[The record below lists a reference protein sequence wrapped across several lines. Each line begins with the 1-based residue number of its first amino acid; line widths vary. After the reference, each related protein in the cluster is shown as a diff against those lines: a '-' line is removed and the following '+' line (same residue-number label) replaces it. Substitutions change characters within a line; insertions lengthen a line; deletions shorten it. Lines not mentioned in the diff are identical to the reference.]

1 MGNDLR
7 LSSRNS
13 EIGNQ
18 KPKTGLTHS
27 APIENQ
33 SARSIALK
41 ILNLLDREHHT
52 LDHEI
57 ERAFDQNRS
66 FSRRDRAFIHALVY
80 GVLRWRAH
88 IDWIVDHFSKTR
100 FDKIDPRVLNVLRL
114 GLIQILFL
122 DKIPTSAAVDT
133 SVQLTKSFA
142 APWVAGFV
150 NAVLRK
156 SATEYERI
164 DFPDPQKQPLLTLA
178 VKKSFPEWL
187 IRRWVNRF
195 GARETIALC
204 DAINKIPPITIRT
217 NTLTATRAQL
227 IQSLQHQAH
236 EILPTPYAPEG
247 ITLTG
252 PSVPI
257 QELDAFV
264 KGWFQVQDEASQMV
278 TSLLGPQPGETVLD
292 ACAGLGGKTGH
303 MAQLMQ
309 NRGCIVA
316 MDRDGAKLIKLSR
329 EMQRL
334 GSMIVQTRI
343 HDLNHALSPDL
354 IDFFDRI
361 LLDAPCSGLGVLRR
375 NPDIKWKRKEAD
387 LAACQKKQVA
397 FLDSLANSVKP
408 GGVVVFAVCSM
419 EPEETDHVVTEF
431 LKRHSSFIMDRDAAD
446 FGPQTNPV
454 IDEKGYLRTY
464 PHLNNTDGFFA
475 VSLKRT
481 H

>member
-1 MGNDLR
+1 MDNDLR
-7 LSSRNS
+7 LSSRES

-18 KPKTGLTHS
+18 RPKTGLMHS

-33 SARSIALK
+33 SARRTALK
-41 ILNLLDREHHT
+41 ILNFLDRDQHT

-57 ERAFDQNRS
+57 ERAFNQNRS

-88 IDWIVDHFSKTR
+88 IDWIIDHFSKTR
-100 FDKIDPRVLNVLRL
+100 FDKIDPRVLNILRL

-133 SVQLTKSFA
+133 SVKLTKSFA

-156 SATEYERI
+156 SATGYERI
-164 DFPDPQKQPLLTLA
+164 HFPDPQKQPVLA
-178 VKKSFPEWL
+178 LAIKKSFPEWL
-187 IRRWVNRF
+187 IHRWLNRF
-195 GARETIALC
+195 GSRETIALC

-227 IQSLQHQAH
+227 IQSLHHQAR
-236 EILPTPYAPEG
+236 EILPTPYASAG
-247 ITLTG
+247 ITLVG

-278 TSLLGPQPGETVLD
+278 TSFLGPQPGETVLD

-316 MDRDGAKLIKLSR
+316 MDRDGAKLIKLSQ
-329 EMQRL
+329 ETQRL
-334 GSMIVQTRI
+334 GIMIVQTRI

-375 NPDIKWKRKEAD
+375 NPDIKWKRKEAN
-387 LAACQKKQVA
+387 LVSYQKRQLT
-397 FLDSLANSVKP
+397 FLDTLTNFVKP

-431 LKRHSSFIMDRDAAD
+431 LTRHSNFRVDRCAAD
-446 FGPQTNPV
+446 FPPQTHPV
-454 IDEKGYLRTY
+454 MDAKGYLRTY

-475 VSLKRT
+475 VTLKRT
-481 H
+481 L

>member
-7 LSSRNS
+7 ISSRES

-18 KPKTGLTHS
+18 RLKTRLTHS
-27 APIENQ
+27 TSIENQ
-33 SARSIALK
+33 SARSTALK
-41 ILNLLDREHHT
+41 ILNLLDRGHHT

-57 ERAFDQNRS
+57 DRAFNQNRS
-66 FSRRDRAFIHALVY
+66 FSRRDRALIHTLVY

-100 FDKIDPRVLNVLRL
+100 FDKIDPRVLNILRL

-164 DFPDPQKQPLLTLA
+164 HFPDPQKQPVLALA

-187 IRRWVNRF
+187 IHRWLNRF
-195 GARETIALC
+195 GFKETIALC

-227 IQSLQHQAH
+227 IQSLQHQSQ
-236 EILPTPYAPEG
+236 EVLPTPYAPEG
-247 ITLTG
+247 ITLAG

-278 TSLLGPQPGETVLD
+278 ASFLGPQPGETVLD

-303 MAQLMQ
+303 IAQLMQ

-316 MDRDGAKLIKLSR
+316 MDRNGAKLIKLSQ

-334 GSMIVQTRI
+334 GIMIVQTRI
-343 HDLNHALSPDL
+343 HDLNHVLNPDL

-375 NPDIKWKRKEAD
+375 NPDIKWKRKEAN
-387 LAACQKKQVA
+387 LYAYQKRQVT
-397 FLDSLANSVKP
+397 FLDTLANFVKP

-431 LKRHSSFIMDRDAAD
+431 LKRHSNFRMDRGAAA
-446 FGPQTNPV
+446 FPPQTNPV
-454 IDEKGYLRTY
+454 IDEKGCLRTY
-464 PHLNNTDGFFA
+464 PHLNNTDGFVA
-475 VSLKRT
+475 VTLKRT
-481 H
+481 L

>member
-7 LSSRNS
+7 LSSRDS

-18 KPKTGLTHS
+18 KPKTGRTHS
-27 APIENQ
+27 TPIENQ
-33 SARSIALK
+33 TARSTALK
-41 ILNLLDREHHT
+41 ILDLLDRGHHT

-66 FSRRDRAFIHALVY
+66 FTRRDRAFIHALVY

-88 IDWIVDHFSKTR
+88 IDWIVNHFSKTR
-100 FDKIDPRVLNVLRL
+100 FDKIDPRVLNILRL
-114 GLIQILFL
+114 GLFQILFL

-156 SATEYERI
+156 SATQYERI
-164 DFPDPQKQPLLTLA
+164 DFPDPQKQPVLALA

-187 IRRWVNRF
+187 IHRWLNRF
-195 GARETIALC
+195 GSKETITLC

-217 NTLTATRAQL
+217 NTLRSTRAQL
-227 IQSLQHQAH
+227 IQYLQHQAH
-236 EILPTPYAPEG
+236 EILPTSYAPEG
-247 ITLTG
+247 ITLVG

-278 TSLLGPQPGETVLD
+278 TSLLGPHPGETVLD

-303 MAQLMQ
+303 MTQLMQ

-316 MDRDGAKLIKLSR
+316 MDRDGAKLIKLSQ

-334 GSMIVQTRI
+334 GSLIVQTRI
-343 HDLNHALSPDL
+343 HDLNYALSPDL

-375 NPDIKWKRKEAD
+375 NPDIKWNRKEAN
-387 LAACQKKQVA
+387 LYAYQKNQIT
-397 FLDSLANSVKP
+397 FLDSLTDSVKP

-431 LKRHSSFIMDRDAAD
+431 LKRHSNFRMDRGAAD
-446 FGPQTNPV
+446 FPPQTNPV
-454 IDEKGYLRTY
+454 IDEKGCLRTY

-481 H
+481 Y

>member
-1 MGNDLR
+1 MGNDLK
-7 LSSRNS
+7 LSFRES
-13 EIGNQ
+13 EIGNR
-18 KPKTGLTHS
+18 KPKTGLAHS
-27 APIENQ
+27 APVKNQ
-33 SARSIALK
+33 SARSAALK
-41 ILNLLDREHHT
+41 ILNLLDRDNHT

-57 ERAFDQNRS
+57 ERAFDQNRF

-80 GVLRWRAH
+80 GVLRWRAR

-100 FDKIDPRVLNVLRL
+100 FDKIDPRVLNILRL

-142 APWVAGFV
+142 SPWVAGFV

-164 DFPDPQKQPLLTLA
+164 DFPDPRKQPVLALA
-178 VKKSFPEWL
+178 VKKSFPEW
-187 IRRWVNRF
+187 IIHRWLNRF
-195 GARETIALC
+195 GSEETIALC
-204 DAINKIPPITIRT
+204 DVINKIPPITIRT

-227 IQSLQHQAH
+227 IQSLQHQAQG
-236 EILPTPYAPEG
+236 ILPTSYAPEG
-247 ITLTG
+247 ITFAA

-257 QELDAFV
+257 QELDAFA

-278 TSLLGPQPGETVLD
+278 TSLLGPQPGETILD

-309 NRGCIVA
+309 NRGSVVA
-316 MDRDGAKLIKLSR
+316 MDRDGAKLIKLSQ

-334 GSMIVQTRI
+334 GITIVQTRI

-375 NPDIKWKRKEAD
+375 NPDIKWKRKEANLD
-387 LAACQKKQVA
+387 VYQKRQVT
-397 FLDSLANSVKP
+397 FLDTLANFVKP
-408 GGVVVFAVCSM
+408 GGVIMFAVCSM
-419 EPEETDHVVTEF
+419 EPEETDHVVTQF
-431 LKRHSSFIMDRDAAD
+431 LKRHSNFSVDRCTSD
-446 FGPQTNPV
+446 FPPQANPV
-454 IDEKGYLRTY
+454 IDEMGYLRTY
-464 PHLNNTDGFFA
+464 PHINNTDGFFA
-475 VSLKRT
+475 TTLKRT
-481 H
+481 Y